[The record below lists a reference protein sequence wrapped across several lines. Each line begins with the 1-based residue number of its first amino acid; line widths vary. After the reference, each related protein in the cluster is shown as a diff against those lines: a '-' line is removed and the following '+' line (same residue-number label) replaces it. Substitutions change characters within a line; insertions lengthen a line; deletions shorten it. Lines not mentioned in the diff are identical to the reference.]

1 MTAKRIRIE
10 VTEEQAHIITAALDF
25 YMRVAGL
32 HQYEEI
38 FYAHRVG
45 PHADKVEAMR
55 AALLSA
61 KGAVGL
67 GWNASFSI
75 LDAQRVPIRYRVA
88 HDLWRDLRGCPD
100 DGVGAL
106 ARGLGG
112 EPAAVVGPVPED
124 DWR

>member
-100 DGVGAL
+100 DVLG
-106 ARGLGG
+106 RIGG

>member
-38 FYAHRVG
+38 VYAHRIG
-45 PHADKVEAMR
+45 PHADKIEAMR

-75 LDAQRVPIRYRVA
+75 LDAQRVPSRYRVA
-88 HDLWRDLRGCPD
+88 HDLWRDLRGCA
-100 DGVGAL
+100 GRAASSSGATTG
-106 ARGLGG
+106 A
-112 EPAAVVGPVPED
+112 EPSP
-124 DWR
+124 

>member
-38 FYAHRVG
+38 VYAHRIG
-45 PHADKVEAMR
+45 PHADKIEAMR

-75 LDAQRVPIRYRVA
+75 LDAQRVPSRYRVA

-112 EPAAVVGPVPED
+112 EPAAVVEPVPED